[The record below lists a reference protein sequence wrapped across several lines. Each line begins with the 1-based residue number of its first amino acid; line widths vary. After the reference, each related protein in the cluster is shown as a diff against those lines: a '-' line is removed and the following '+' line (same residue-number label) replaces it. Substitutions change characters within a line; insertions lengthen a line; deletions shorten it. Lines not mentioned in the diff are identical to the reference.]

1 MGVAVKMKWGV
12 LLAPKGVVSAPCS
25 LAPEFKILC
34 S

>member
-1 MGVAVKMKWGV
+1 MMKWGV
-12 LLAPKGVVSAPCS
+12 LLAPPKGVVSAPCS